1 MPLLVWQVD
10 ALQSYNVISCCIV
23 QYGGIYGVGQGRLV
37 LSDKNSRNYVV
48 YQGTLSGVPG
58 VSTFLTVA
66 GLAWKPNI
74 WCLLIKVEALC
85 LSGPEGR

>member
-48 YQGTLSGVPG
+48 YQGTPSGVPWSFYISDGCRFG
-58 VSTFLTVA
+58 VGT
-66 GLAWKPNI
+66 
-74 WCLLIKVEALC
+74 
-85 LSGPEGR
+85 